1 MKLGIGGRKAIVCAA
16 SKGLGR
22 AAAFSLAREG
32 VELTLIARTRETL
45 EATAAELRA
54 ETGVKVTVVT
64 GDLATEAARDAV
76 LAACPSPDILVTNPG
91 SRQTP
96 ADFRTLTR
104 DDWIRWFDEHTLSA
118 LGLIQRAAEGMCT
131 RKFGRIVNI
140 SVSFVKF
147 PQIGFAHSHGARAHL
162 SAATASISSRTSE
175 ARTTSA
181 PSRAKRSA
189 VERPMPRPAP
199 VIRATFPCS
208 FIPNPSPSG
217 ESMLAAR
224 TGRSERN
231 GSTTWNE
238 GGQGGARKR
247 AVSDAGTDSRWAPT
261 SGRRGRASCRC
272 PPPDPGGLPRSPRR
286 RHRPVAAAR

>member
-1 MKLGIGGRKAIVCAA
+1 MLTMVPERRSMNWGSSARVKRNIPRTLTAKLRSQLSVGSVATSPWIATPAEYTSA
-16 SKGLGR
+16 S
-22 AAAFSLAREG
+22 
-32 VELTLIARTRETL
+32 TRPIL
-45 EATAAELRA
+45 SS
-54 ETGVKVTVVT
+54 
-64 GDLATEAARDAV
+64 AV
-76 LAACPSPDILVTNPG
+76 LARAVTWASSHRSTVTGTATHPSV
-91 SRQTP
+91 
-96 ADFRTLTR
+96 
-104 DDWIRWFDEHTLSA
+104 
-118 LGLIQRAAEGMCT
+118 CT
-131 RKFGRIVNI
+131 
-140 SVSFVKF
+140 
-147 PQIGFAHSHGARAHL
+147 

-272 PPPDPGGLPRSPRR
+272 PPPGPGGLPRSPQH

>member
-1 MKLGIGGRKAIVCAA
+1 MKLGIEGRKAIVCAA

-32 VELTLIARTRETL
+32 VALTLIARTRETL
-45 EATAAELRA
+45 EATAVELRA
-54 ETGVKVTVVT
+54 ETGVKVMVVT

-118 LGLIQRAAEGMCT
+118 LGLIQRVAEGMCA

-162 SAATASISSRTSE
+162 SAATASM
-175 ARTTSA
+175 ARELVAHNVTINNVLPGLVATDALTTNLKVLA
-181 PSRAKRSA
+181 ERA
-189 VERPMPRPAP
+189 
-199 VIRATFPCS
+199 
-208 FIPNPSPSG
+208 
-217 ESMLAAR
+217 
-224 TGRSERN
+224 GRSYDDIVAERLKTCPAGRFADPSETGDLVAYLCSAQAGFMTAQN
-231 GSTTWNE
+231 IIQD
-238 GGQGGARKR
+238 GGVYQG
-247 AVSDAGTDSRWAPT
+247 
-261 SGRRGRASCRC
+261 
-272 PPPDPGGLPRSPRR
+272 LF
-286 RHRPVAAAR
+286 